1 MSVSLTAHHHPVLK
15 FEMNGRTTPLL
26 HTPAFLTKE
35 KKKIPIRC
43 SKRFSVRT
51 LVRVYNNLMVSF
63 IAEINATCYRFTM
76 ACLISS
82 FGTASPR

>member
-35 KKKIPIRC
+35 KKKN
-43 SKRFSVRT
+43 SYT
-51 LVRVYNNLMVSF
+51 LLQAIQCENSREGV
-63 IAEINATCYRFTM
+63 
-76 ACLISS
+76 
-82 FGTASPR
+82 